1 MYFLSTCDT
10 CKKIIKQLPEHA
22 RLTFQ
27 DIKKEPVTA
36 VQLEEMKTLSGS
48 YEALFSRKAQ
58 LYKSLGLKD
67 KALTEADF
75 RSYILEHYTFLNRPV
90 FLIKD
95 KIYIG
100 SKPETVAKVVA
111 ALS

>member
-10 CKKIIKQLPEHA
+10 CKKIIKQLPGDA
-22 RLTFQ
+22 KLVFQ
-27 DIKKEPVTA
+27 DIKKEPVSET
-36 VQLEEMKTLSGS
+36 QLEEMKALSGS

-67 KALTEADF
+67 KQLTEVDF
-75 RSYILEHYTFLNRPV
+75 KSYILEHYTFLNRPV
-90 FLIKD
+90 FIIKD

-100 SKPETVAKVVA
+100 SRPETVAEVVA